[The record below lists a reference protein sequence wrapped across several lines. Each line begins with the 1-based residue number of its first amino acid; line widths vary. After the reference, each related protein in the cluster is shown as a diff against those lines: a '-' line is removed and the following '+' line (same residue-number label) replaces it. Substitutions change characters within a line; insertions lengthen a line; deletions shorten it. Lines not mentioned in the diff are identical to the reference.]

1 MPTHAATSQ
10 SELESFPT
18 RLEAAGGGWVRR
30 ATFAVAVVSGWLV
43 LMPALHSVWRIWVS
57 DPLRSIGLFV
67 PIAAVVLILREWRRL
82 GWESYPS
89 WWGLPPLALSIIA
102 LEIRPLVVTLQATRW
117 AYLSLRGG
125 ASIDL
130 LPDGVVITLYAAAF
144 LLMLGGK
151 RVFMRALPAVLLLLL
166 VNPVPNVFSLLD
178 LPLQHYSAD
187 LARHFAILIGARP
200 DGAQLQLM
208 FTPDFGMFIAPGC
221 DGIRGAVTMAYLAL
235 FASFW
240 RELSIPLRLLAGFSG
255 LVLGYLFNFVRLCLL
270 VIYYKIGESIPS
282 IQPHGA
288 MVDYVIGGTLFF
300 LASIAF
306 WRIFFSD
313 RAQAAVVANEPVPK
327 STRFTHGRTTIVVFL
342 AVSAVVAV
350 ANLRA
355 FASEVRA
362 GRLSKI
368 SRPPEAQ
375 LPASVGTYRLV
386 TTWDEYLVEG
396 FKAYRWGRYT
406 NGRPGDDVL
415 LGLWVAGNDH
425 NPADCHIVRGE
436 QLEPGSNIVHHTS
449 EGTTVYSTFTY
460 DDGLNRVFAASTICN
475 RCYGGP
481 KLQSSFGPLTVSI
494 GKRTDDLGTP
504 FVGSILIKYENPD
517 QTSKDSAQVREFI
530 SNLNESQIMNDD
542 SR

>member
-1 MPTHAATSQ
+1 MPIRAAISQ
-10 SELESFPT
+10 TELGPLPSQWEV
-18 RLEAAGGGWVRR
+18 AGGGWVRK
-30 ATFAVAVVSGWLV
+30 ATFTVAVLSGWLV

-67 PIAAVVLILREWRRL
+67 PIAAVALILREWRRL
-82 GWESYPS
+82 GWENHPS
-89 WWGLPPLALSIIA
+89 WWGLLPLALSIIA
-102 LEIRPLVVTLQATRW
+102 LETRPLVVTLQTTRW
-117 AYLSLRGG
+117 DYLRLRGG

-130 LPDGVVITLYAAAF
+130 VPDGIVITLYAAAF
-144 LLMLGGK
+144 LLMLGGT
-151 RVFMRALPAVLLLLL
+151 RVFKRALPAILLLLL
-166 VNPVPNVFSLLD
+166 VNPVPNVFTLLD
-178 LPLQHYSAD
+178 FPLQHVSAD

-221 DGIRGAVTMAYLAL
+221 DGIRGAVTMGYLAL

-240 RELSIPLRLLAGFSG
+240 RELSIPLRLLAGLSG
-255 LVLGYLFNFVRLCLL
+255 LALGYLFNFVRLCLL

-300 LASIAF
+300 LASIGF
-306 WRIFFSD
+306 WQIFFSD
-313 RAQAAVVANEPVPK
+313 RAKAVAGNAPLPK
-327 STRFTHGRTTIVVFL
+327 SSRFTHGHTTIVVFL
-342 AVSAVVAV
+342 VVSAAVAV
-350 ANLRA
+350 TNLRA

-362 GRLSKI
+362 ARLGKI
-368 SRPPEAQ
+368 SRPAEAQ
-375 LPASVGTYRLV
+375 LPASIGPYRLV
-386 TTWDEYLVEG
+386 TTWEEYLTEG

-406 NGRPGDDVL
+406 NGQPGDDVL

-436 QLEPGSNIVHHTS
+436 QIEPGSDIVHQAVN
-449 EGTTVYSTFTY
+449 GTTVYSTFTY

-494 GKRTDDLGTP
+494 GRRTDDLGTP
-504 FVGSILIKYENPD
+504 FVGSILIKHENAD
-517 QTSKDSAQVREFI
+517 QTSRDSTQVREFI
-530 SNLNESQIMNDD
+530 GYLNESQVMSDD
-542 SR
+542 NR